1 MTKRI
6 LKTTI
11 VVGTIIL
18 TLSLIMRFH
27 PWFVVDGCLD
37 SGGRWNNTEQQCEY
51 QRKPYKL
58 AALTK
63 SQLPSTA

>member
-27 PWFVVDGCLD
+27 PWFVVDSCLD

-51 QRKPYKL
+51 Q
-58 AALTK
+58 
-63 SQLPSTA
+63 